1 MATFSLPAFQY
12 THHPSFQ
19 HRSHPDGTVD
29 SICLRCYRT
38 VDSASDEHWLAK
50 PESTHICS
58 QMDLQVW
65 MSDCARFGL

>member
-1 MATFSLPAFQY
+1 MATLSLPAFRF

-19 HRSHPDGTVD
+19 HRSNVDGTFD

-38 VDSASDEHWLAK
+38 IDSSPEEHWLAK

-58 QMDLQVW
+58 QQDLQVW
-65 MSDCARFGL
+65 MTDRVSFSW